1 MAQWAYAARWT
12 EHTVASQLEAQEA
25 QAEAQDLWLIHTLDE
40 IRADI
45 IALEKET
52 DGLLDSIIEDGKA

>member
-1 MAQWAYAARWT
+1 MR
-12 EHTVASQLEAQEA
+12 
-25 QAEAQDLWLIHTLDE
+25 TLGE

-52 DGLLDSIIEDGKA
+52 DGLLDSILNPGKEG